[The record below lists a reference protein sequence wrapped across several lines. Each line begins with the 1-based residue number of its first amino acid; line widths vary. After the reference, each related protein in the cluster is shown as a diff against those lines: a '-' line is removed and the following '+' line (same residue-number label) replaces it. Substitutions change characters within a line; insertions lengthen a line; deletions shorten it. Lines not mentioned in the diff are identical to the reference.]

1 MTTRTHPS
9 GRRRDGHHF
18 VGTPEA
24 RAIAAK
30 LRLRAK
36 APNVCAEPFWDDP
49 DHGGVG
55 FSAYYVGRNRHHGWY
70 ASLSVDAHNYTCA
83 TNALTRSLR
92 TALRTLAR
100 RLEGRQVI
108 HAPRRKGYTRPPEA
122 ASMWLLAGQSRRLMT
137 VDPHRIPEHRP
148 GRSDHLRDLIA
159 RYHRSC

>member
-9 GRRRDGHHF
+9 GRRRDGHPF

-24 RAIAAK
+24 RAIAR
-30 LRLRAK
+30 RLRQHAK
-36 APNVCAEPFWDDP
+36 GPSPAAELDLSDLGA
-49 DHGGVG
+49 DVG
-55 FSAYYVGRNRHHGWY
+55 AIYISRHYHGWH
-70 ASLSVDAHNYTCA
+70 ASLGVDAHGYVCA
-83 TNALTRSLR
+83 TNARTRDLR

-122 ASMWLLAGQSRRLMT
+122 ASMWLLASQSRRLMT
-137 VDPHRIPEHRP
+137 VDPHHIPEHCP
-148 GRSDHLRDLIA
+148 GRPDHLRDLIA